1 MIHSSRYFTYDN
13 YSLSNFPDMRVAVD
27 SRDMYEVSIIGNR
40 QLLEEKIVGR
50 PAPYF
55 YGFED
60 QPLTLNFIVALEKP
74 KRVSELRPFFQ

>member
-13 YSLSNFPDMRVAVD
+13 ISLSTFSNMRIGVD
-27 SRDMYEVSIIGNR
+27 SNNMYEVSIIGNR
-40 QLLEEKIVGR
+40 QLIEEKIVGR

-74 KRVSELRPFFQ
+74 KPVSELRSFLR

>member
-13 YSLSNFPDMRVAVD
+13 ISLSTFPDMRVGVD
-27 SRDMYEVSIIGNR
+27 SNDMYEVSIIGNR

-55 YGFED
+55 YGVDD

-74 KRVSELRPFFQ
+74 KPVSEIRSFLR